1 MKIAPQPHRFSPLIK
16 TAALFCTVSLLALMA
31 STSALAQSKND
42 NPKCEANP
50 VFNRFAG
57 EVMVGCER
65 ARFRALDLKRLK
77 AANNPKSGVE
87 PFRVEGEYWYYFNG
101 ISKDAQGRHP
111 GKLEVARNFENAVR
125 EAKGELLYVSDKA
138 VHYRLRKGDD
148 VFWGEAGCGRGGPDD
163 CSAIMHKIVRVA
175 EMEQS
180 VVVSAEQIAKAMGD
194 EGKVV
199 FYGIYFDTDKATL
212 KAQSTPTLA
221 EMAKWLKTHD
231 SAQVFIVG
239 HTDMQG
245 PVERNQKLSRD
256 RAASVIV
263 ALTKEHGINGA
274 RLSADG
280 VGPLAPVASNANES
294 GRAKN
299 RRVEMVLR

>member
-1 MKIAPQPHRFSPLIK
+1 MKHVKSLMLSG
-16 TAALFCTVSLLALMA
+16 ALSVLVSVA
-31 STSALAQSKND
+31 ALAQSPKD

-57 EVMVGCER
+57 EVLSNCER
-65 ARFRALDLKRLK
+65 ARFKDLDLWRWK
-77 AANNPKSGVE
+77 ATNDPKSGIASLT
-87 PFRVEGEYWYYFNG
+87 VEGEYWYYFDD
-101 ISKDAQGRHP
+101 IARDAKGLHP
-111 GKLEVARNFENAVR
+111 GKLEVQRNFENAVR
-125 EAKGELLYVSDKA
+125 QGKGEVLSSGSGKVY
-138 VHYRLRKGDD
+138 YRLRKGNDE
-148 VFWGEAGCGRGGPDD
+148 FWGEAGCGRGGDD

-175 EMEQS
+175 AMEQS

-212 KAQSTPTLA
+212 KAESAPTLV
-221 EMAKWLKTHD
+221 EMAKWLTTNAGAK
-231 SAQVFIVG
+231 VFIVG

-245 PVERNQKLSRD
+245 ALERNQKLSRD
-256 RAASVIV
+256 RAAAVIA
-263 ALTKEHGINGA
+263 ALVKEHGIKA
-274 RLSADG
+274 DRMVADG
-280 VGPLAPVASNANES
+280 VGPLAPVASNADET